1 MNLIKIIKMCNST
14 FLKIIFYNFFFLS
27 ICSDYDLIAKSQL
40 NEDNKFEKDIAS
52 NFLQARQGLYDN
64 NLSDATKFFEYVL
77 IGDPENERIL
87 KQTFVSNYQHG
98 NIDKALNIAEKI
110 EEKNINFSLAS
121 EPLIGVLIKDE
132 DWDAVL
138 ALLNKVEDDQS
149 NFVFSK
155 GIKILSY
162 LALEQPENALLEIK
176 KLEKHFFVLK
186 QNMHPHLKLFI
197 GQFYELN
204 NKTSEAKK
212 VYLEML
218 KTNERPSLINLSLI
232 DSLVRTDLKKDA
244 LSIVKN
250 NLSETFNKNLIDKK
264 IKEDLYPFRK
274 KISIH
279 YVMSS
284 FILFSSLY
292 SDDHYQSSLLL
303 PRTHLSL
310 LISPDFTIGNYILAE
325 KFYRLK
331 NYNKSLK
338 YINNISSDIIW
349 SQPIFYIKLD
359 IFKVTKTNVEI
370 LQILDEKIVSE
381 NDSFVQKSKILELVG
396 DIYKNSE
403 NYQKAIINY
412 RKAID
417 KNLFSNDLFRK
428 LGICY
433 EQTSDDLLAEKFF
446 FKALELNPNDAFTLN
461 YLGYWWA
468 DEERN
473 LDKAIELIT
482 RAVALEPNSGY
493 FADSLGWVFFKMEK
507 FDKAVDWLEKA
518 IQLTPTDPIIADHL
532 GDAYMKVGRRNE
544 AIYKWKHAILLGI
557 DKNEE
562 SKIKKKL
569 NKIIKNE

>member
-204 NKTSEAKK
+204 NKTS
-212 VYLEML
+212 
-218 KTNERPSLINLSLI
+218 
-232 DSLVRTDLKKDA
+232 
-244 LSIVKN
+244 
-250 NLSETFNKNLIDKK
+250 
-264 IKEDLYPFRK
+264 
-274 KISIH
+274 
-279 YVMSS
+279 
-284 FILFSSLY
+284 
-292 SDDHYQSSLLL
+292 
-303 PRTHLSL
+303 
-310 LISPDFTIGNYILAE
+310 
-325 KFYRLK
+325 
-331 NYNKSLK
+331 
-338 YINNISSDIIW
+338 
-349 SQPIFYIKLD
+349 
-359 IFKVTKTNVEI
+359 
-370 LQILDEKIVSE
+370 
-381 NDSFVQKSKILELVG
+381 
-396 DIYKNSE
+396 
-403 NYQKAIINY
+403 
-412 RKAID
+412 
-417 KNLFSNDLFRK
+417 
-428 LGICY
+428 
-433 EQTSDDLLAEKFF
+433 
-446 FKALELNPNDAFTLN
+446 
-461 YLGYWWA
+461 
-468 DEERN
+468 
-473 LDKAIELIT
+473 
-482 RAVALEPNSGY
+482 
-493 FADSLGWVFFKMEK
+493 
-507 FDKAVDWLEKA
+507 
-518 IQLTPTDPIIADHL
+518 
-532 GDAYMKVGRRNE
+532 
-544 AIYKWKHAILLGI
+544 
-557 DKNEE
+557 
-562 SKIKKKL
+562 
-569 NKIIKNE
+569 